1 MNRRH
6 FLGGAGALLALPF
19 FESLARR
26 GSLLRRADAA
36 PVPPKRLIF
45 YFVPN
50 GIHMPAW
57 TPKEEGASYVL
68 PPILAP
74 LAPLRSEVLVISGL
88 DNKPGRPDGAGD
100 HAGGT
105 SAFLT
110 CVHAQKSETDL
121 RLGISVDQVAAAK
134 LGQDTRFSS
143 LQLGLEGG
151 GSAGGCDSG
160 YSCAYSRNI
169 SWAGPRTPLPK
180 TAEPQLAF
188 DLLFGGTDAA
198 ATYEERERRKR
209 YRKSV
214 VDYVLTDAQRL
225 RQRLGGR
232 DRQKLDE
239 YLSSVRSVEQ
249 QAAGPSCQMPAP
261 PSDSVLLP
269 AQSRAMC
276 ELVVLALSCDLTR
289 VISFMLGNGSSYR
302 SFQFLGISGAHHE
315 LSHHQNNP
323 AVQAQLEAI
332 NTWEVEQLAYLLKR
346 LAEVKEGP
354 GTLLD
359 STLVY
364 FSSEVADGNRHEHTN
379 LPVVLGGRLGG
390 AVRPGRHLIRTG
402 VPMANLFTSILRGVG
417 VTAERFGDDGTGP
430 LDGLT

>member
-1 MNRRH
+1 MNRRR

-19 FESLARR
+19 FESLVRTR
-26 GSLLRRADAA
+26 GASAA
-36 PVPPKRLIF
+36 PTPPPRLIF

-57 TPKEEGASYVL
+57 TPKEEGQDYTL
-68 PPILAP
+68 PPILKP
-74 LAPLRSEVLVISGL
+74 LEPLRSEVLVISGL

-110 CVHAQKSETDL
+110 CAHALKSETEL
-121 RLGISVDQVAAAK
+121 RLAISVDQVAAAK

-143 LQLGLEGG
+143 LQLACEGG

-160 YSCAYSRNI
+160 YSCAYNRNI

-188 DLLFGGTDAA
+188 DLMFGGTDAG
-198 ATYEERERRKR
+198 ATQAERERRRR

-214 VDYVLTDAQRL
+214 IDYVLTDARRL
-225 RQRLGGR
+225 RLRLGGR
-232 DRQKLDE
+232 DQQKLDE
-239 YLSSVRSVEQ
+239 YLSSVRDVEQ
-249 QAAGPSCQMPAP
+249 KATAASCQMPAP
-261 PSDSVLLP
+261 PSEDVRLP

-276 ELVVLALSCDLTR
+276 DLMVLALSCDLTR
-289 VISFMLGNGSSYR
+289 VISFMLGNGASYR
-302 SFQFLGISGAHHE
+302 SYPFLGISGSHHE
-315 LSHHQNNP
+315 LSHHQNQP
-323 AVQAQLEAI
+323 EVQAQLQAI

-346 LAEVKEGP
+346 LAEVKDGA

-390 AVRPGRHLIRTG
+390 AVRPGRHLVRSG

-417 VTAERFGDDGTGP
+417 VPADRFGDDGTGP
-430 LDGLT
+430 LDGLA